1 MNSEESAFSQDQQ
14 NREITLANMASYY
27 RVLLENVPDALF
39 VLNTEWKI
47 TFANT
52 WAEEIFGYSRED
64 LDLRSLADL
73 LIQPTQAMPK
83 IQEITLL
90 PPDGQGRSV
99 ECFARH
105 QSGNVLP
112 VEISAVR
119 SQTSQGTMIMVS
131 VREISARKQAEQT
144 MRKLS
149 HAVRFSSAMTIIADR
164 SGCIEYVNRKFI
176 EVTGF
181 AEEDVCG
188 QQMVQFYQ
196 TDSTNNAYGELWETV
211 TVGQEWQGELQARRK
226 NNQDYWARMLVAPVL
241 EDNGDLSSVV
251 VMQEDITVQKQ
262 YERSLHEAM
271 EAAKAA
277 NAAKSEFLA
286 NMSHEIRTPLN
297 AVIGLA
303 QLCIQTSLNPQ
314 QRDYLDK
321 IASSAQSLLGIIN
334 DILDFSK
341 IEANKLELEETNF
354 GLDSVFKNVST
365 MLSIRALEKNIEL
378 LFDVP
383 PSLPAQLVG
392 DPLRLGQILTNL
404 TNNAVKFTERGE
416 VVIAVEE
423 LERATDIIRLRFTVR
438 DTGIG
443 IPAEQLSQL
452 FQSFTQVDSSTT
464 RKYGGTGLGLAIC
477 KRLVEMMGGE
487 IRIQST
493 VHQGTSFSFEL
504 SLRMA
509 SSRPASRQMIA
520 NCRNLRALI
529 VDDNRTSC
537 QILEQQLQAL
547 ELQTEAVHSGE
558 EALRR
563 VGRGAFDLV
572 LIDWRLG
579 GGMDGIR
586 TAKLI
591 GSELELEKLP
601 KILLV
606 TAYGRDDLWP
616 RAQQAGVSGML
627 IKPIQKLALH
637 TALNNLLQ
645 PNTDPDGT
653 DSFQSNKMVEP
664 DLSKIRGS
672 RILLVEDN
680 ELNQQLATELL
691 RQRNFVVDVAP
702 NGQEALNVL
711 RRQSYDLVLMDVQM
725 PVMDGYEATR
735 FLRRLQQFKELPI
748 IAMTANAL
756 HTDREQALE
765 VGMSDHIPKPI
776 ELQLL
781 LSKLLQWIPPKKN
794 ETTVP
799 ANQPLESPPK
809 ELPANVPGLAIA
821 TALNRLNQNTSLYL
835 RLLEV
840 FQRNQSSTAEKMQEL
855 LAEENLVDAA
865 RLAHTLKGIA
875 GSLGAKGLE
884 TASRTAEAQLREGN
898 VVPDSLATLEKDL
911 KQVLKAVAD
920 LLAR

>member
-1 MNSEESAFSQDQQ
+1 
-14 NREITLANMASYY
+14 
-27 RVLLENVPDALF
+27 
-39 VLNTEWKI
+39 
-47 TFANT
+47 
-52 WAEEIFGYSRED
+52 
-64 LDLRSLADL
+64 
-73 LIQPTQAMPK
+73 
-83 IQEITLL
+83 
-90 PPDGQGRSV
+90 
-99 ECFARH
+99 
-105 QSGNVLP
+105 
-112 VEISAVR
+112 
-119 SQTSQGTMIMVS
+119 
-131 VREISARKQAEQT
+131 
-144 MRKLS
+144 
-149 HAVRFSSAMTIIADR
+149 
-164 SGCIEYVNRKFI
+164 
-176 EVTGF
+176 
-181 AEEDVCG
+181 
-188 QQMVQFYQ
+188 
-196 TDSTNNAYGELWETV
+196 
-211 TVGQEWQGELQARRK
+211 
-226 NNQDYWARMLVAPVL
+226 
-241 EDNGDLSSVV
+241 
-251 VMQEDITVQKQ
+251 
-262 YERSLHEAM
+262 M

-303 QLCIQTSLNPQ
+303 QLCIQTRLNPQ

-354 GLDSVFKNVST
+354 SLDSVFKNVST

-383 PSLPAQLVG
+383 PSLPEQLVG

-452 FQSFTQVDSSTT
+452 FRSFTQVDSSTT

-477 KRLVEMMGGE
+477 KRLVEMMGGG
-487 IRIQST
+487 IRVQST

-509 SSRPASRQMIA
+509 SFRPVSRQMIA

-616 RAQQAGVSGML
+616 RAQQAGVGGML

-645 PNTDPDGT
+645 PNADLMA
-653 DSFQSNKMVEP
+653 QI
-664 DLSKIRGS
+664 LSKVTRWWSQISAKFVDHEFYWLRITNSISNWLPNCSGS
-672 RILLVEDN
+672 VI
-680 ELNQQLATELL
+680 
-691 RQRNFVVDVAP
+691 
-702 NGQEALNVL
+702 
-711 RRQSYDLVLMDVQM
+711 S
-725 PVMDGYEATR
+725 
-735 FLRRLQQFKELPI
+735 
-748 IAMTANAL
+748 
-756 HTDREQALE
+756 
-765 VGMSDHIPKPI
+765 
-776 ELQLL
+776 
-781 LSKLLQWIPPKKN
+781 W
-794 ETTVP
+794 
-799 ANQPLESPPK
+799 
-809 ELPANVPGLAIA
+809 
-821 TALNRLNQNTSLYL
+821 
-835 RLLEV
+835 
-840 FQRNQSSTAEKMQEL
+840 
-855 LAEENLVDAA
+855 
-865 RLAHTLKGIA
+865 
-875 GSLGAKGLE
+875 
-884 TASRTAEAQLREGN
+884 
-898 VVPDSLATLEKDL
+898 
-911 KQVLKAVAD
+911 
-920 LLAR
+920 

>member
-1 MNSEESAFSQDQQ
+1 M
-14 NREITLANMASYY
+14 
-27 RVLLENVPDALF
+27 
-39 VLNTEWKI
+39 
-47 TFANT
+47 
-52 WAEEIFGYSRED
+52 
-64 LDLRSLADL
+64 
-73 LIQPTQAMPK
+73 
-83 IQEITLL
+83 
-90 PPDGQGRSV
+90 
-99 ECFARH
+99 
-105 QSGNVLP
+105 
-112 VEISAVR
+112 
-119 SQTSQGTMIMVS
+119 
-131 VREISARKQAEQT
+131 
-144 MRKLS
+144 
-149 HAVRFSSAMTIIADR
+149 
-164 SGCIEYVNRKFI
+164 NRKFT

-181 AEEDVCG
+181 AEEDVGG

-241 EDNGDLSSVV
+241 EDNGDLSSVG

-262 YERSLHEAM
+262 YEQSLHEAM

-303 QLCIQTSLNPQ
+303 QLCIQTRLNPQ

-354 GLDSVFKNVST
+354 SLDSVFKNVST

-383 PSLPAQLVG
+383 PSLPEQLVG

-416 VVIAVEE
+416 VVITVEE

-452 FQSFTQVDSSTT
+452 FRSFTQVDSSTT

-487 IRIQST
+487 IRVQST

-509 SSRPASRQMIA
+509 SSRPVSRQMIA

-601 KILLV
+601 KLLLV

-616 RAQQAGVSGML
+616 RAQQVGVGGML

-645 PNTDPDGT
+645 PNADSDGT
-653 DSFQSNKMVEP
+653 DSFQSNKMAEP

-691 RQRNFVVDVAP
+691 RQRNFAVDIAP

-735 FLRRLQQFKELPI
+735 FLRRLPQFKELPI

-765 VGMSDHIPKPI
+765 VGMNDHIPKPI

-799 ANQPLESPPK
+799 THQPLESPPK

-835 RLLEV
+835 RLLDV
-840 FQRNQSSTAEKMQEL
+840 FQRNQSNTAEKMQAL
-855 LAEENLVDAA
+855 LAEENLVEAA

-898 VVPDSLATLEKDL
+898 VVPDSLAALEKEL
-911 KQVLKAVAD
+911 KQVLRAVAD
-920 LLAR
+920 LLAH

>member
-47 TFANT
+47 TFVNT

-341 IEANKLELEETNF
+341 IEANKLELEETNLS
-354 GLDSVFKNVST
+354 LDSVFKNVST

-799 ANQPLESPPK
+799 TNQLLESPPK
-809 ELPANVPGLAIA
+809 ELPANVPGLAIT

-835 RLLEV
+835 RLLDV

-855 LAEENLVDAA
+855 LVEENLVDAA

-898 VVPDSLATLEKDL
+898 VVPDSLATLEKEL

>member
-1 MNSEESAFSQDQQ
+1 MNSEESALSQDQQ

-164 SGCIEYVNRKFI
+164 NGCIEYVNRKFT

-196 TDSTNNAYGELWETV
+196 TDSTNNAYEELWETV

-262 YERSLHEAM
+262 YEQSLHEAM

-303 QLCIQTSLNPQ
+303 QLCIQTRLNPQ

-354 GLDSVFKNVST
+354 SLDSVFKNVST

-383 PSLPAQLVG
+383 PSLPEQLVG

-452 FQSFTQVDSSTT
+452 FRSFTQVDSSTT

-487 IRIQST
+487 IRVQSN

-509 SSRPASRQMIA
+509 SSRPVSRQMIA

-547 ELQTEAVHSGE
+547 ELQTEVVHSGE

-601 KILLV
+601 KLLLV

-616 RAQQAGVSGML
+616 RAQQAGVGGML

-645 PNTDPDGT
+645 PNAESDGT
-653 DSFQSNKMVEP
+653 DPFQSNKMAEP

-735 FLRRLQQFKELPI
+735 FLRRLPQFKELPI

-765 VGMSDHIPKPI
+765 VGMNDHIPKPI

-799 ANQPLESPPK
+799 TNQPLESPPK

-835 RLLEV
+835 RLLDV
-840 FQRNQSSTAEKMQEL
+840 FQRNQSNTAEKMQEL
-855 LAEENLVDAA
+855 LAEENLVEAA

-898 VVPDSLATLEKDL
+898 VVPDSLAALEKEL
-911 KQVLKAVAD
+911 KQVLQAVAD

>member
-1 MNSEESAFSQDQQ
+1 MNSEESALSQDQQ

-83 IQEITLL
+83 TQEITLL

-164 SGCIEYVNRKFI
+164 NGCIEYVNRKFT

-181 AEEDVCG
+181 VEEDVCG

-262 YERSLHEAM
+262 YEQSLHEAM

-303 QLCIQTSLNPQ
+303 QLCIQTRLNPQ

-321 IASSAQSLLGIIN
+321 IARSAQSLLGIIN
-334 DILDFSK
+334 NILDFSK

-354 GLDSVFKNVST
+354 SLDSVFKNVST

-383 PSLPAQLVG
+383 PSLPEQLVG

-452 FQSFTQVDSSTT
+452 FRSFTQVDSSTT

-477 KRLVEMMGGE
+477 KRLVEIMGGE
-487 IRIQST
+487 IRVQST

-509 SSRPASRQMIA
+509 SSRPVSRQMIA

-563 VGRGAFDLV
+563 VGRGAVDLV

-645 PNTDPDGT
+645 PKADSDGT
-653 DSFQSNKMVEP
+653 DPFQSNKMAEP

-691 RQRNFVVDVAP
+691 RQRNFAVDVAP

-735 FLRRLQQFKELPI
+735 FLRRLPQFKELPS

-765 VGMSDHIPKPI
+765 VGMNDHIPKPI

-794 ETTVP
+794 DTTVP
-799 ANQPLESPPK
+799 TNQLLESPPK

-835 RLLEV
+835 RLLDV
-840 FQRNQSSTAEKMQEL
+840 FRRNQSNTVEKMQAL
-855 LAEENLVDAA
+855 LAEENLVEAA

-898 VVPDSLATLEKDL
+898 VVPDSLAALEKEL
-911 KQVLKAVAD
+911 KQVLQAVAD